1 MIGGTVGFS
10 VAPARPDPSHHQTKG
25 PEMSSHPEEIPGQL
39 RREVR
44 LLSTMLGDV
53 LREAGGSDLLDDVE
67 RLRRATI
74 AFRRAPTTARRS
86 KAVGIAASFDA
97 DRAEQVARAFTCYFQ
112 LANLAEERHRVR
124 MLREGP
130 PREDSLPRAVA
141 TIRQHHGERGL
152 RTLTER
158 FEITPVLT
166 AHPTEARRRAVV
178 ETLWRI
184 EALLDHLEDPRNAP
198 AEEAEIERRLREEI
212 TALWRTDQLR
222 RDGLEPLD
230 EVRATMALF
239 DQTIFRALPMF
250 CRQLDA
256 ALAPGTGARVPAF
269 TRVPFRWGTWVGG
282 DRDGNP
288 TVTADVTRAA
298 VRIASE
304 HVLIGLEAETR
315 RIARAAPATD
325 RDTPPSEELAHT
337 LQTDERRFP
346 NAARVLAR
354 RHPDAPHRRKLALAA
369 HRLAA
374 TRTGNKGG
382 YAGAAEY
389 VEDLRLVQESLA
401 RAGAARM
408 AYGELQNL
416 RWQAEAFGFHLAEL
430 EVRQHSEVHARA
442 LRELR
447 RPGGAVSKQTH
458 DVLETFAAI
467 AEIQRTL
474 GSEACRRYIVSF
486 TRSARDVTNVL
497 RLARRAT
504 GGDAPNLDVVP
515 LFESR
520 SDLERAPAILDD
532 LLGDRTFARSFASRD
547 RRLEVMLG
555 YSDSA
560 KEVGVLAANVALH
573 RAGRELARWA
583 GHRNVQLTIFHG
595 RGGALG
601 RGGGPTNRA
610 ILGQAAGSVAG
621 RFKVTEQGE
630 VAFARYGNLA
640 IAVRHL
646 EQLANAVLV
655 ASTPEHERTAEA
667 CWRRFRQ
674 DGTRMA
680 DASERAWRA
689 LVERPGFANY
699 FLKTTPMRE
708 IESLRLASR
717 PARRSSSTDLTDLRA
732 IPWVFAWSQSR
743 VNLSGW
749 YGLGSGLAAVADRPG
764 GIDRLRA
771 MYTEWPFFTSFVEN
785 AELSLAKADLPVA
798 ELYLQLGGNP
808 TIAADIHL
816 EFERSLELT
825 LATTGRDE
833 LLAGKP
839 VLRRAIDLRNP
850 YVDALSFLQV
860 RALQQVRAT
869 SDERA
874 RRLVH
879 LTIGGIAAGLQNTG

>member
-1 MIGGTVGFS
+1 
-10 VAPARPDPSHHQTKG
+10 
-25 PEMSSHPEEIPGQL
+25 MSSRPEEMPSQL

-53 LREAGGSDLLDDVE
+53 LREAVGSDLFGDVE

-74 AFRRAPTTARRS
+74 AFRRAPTARRRR
-86 KAVGIAASFDA
+86 KAVGIAESFA
-97 DRAEQVARAFTCYFQ
+97 PDRAEQVARAFTCYFQ

-130 PREDSLPRAVA
+130 PRDDSLPRAVE
-141 TIRQHHGERGL
+141 TVRRLHGERGL
-152 RTLTER
+152 RELTER
-158 FEITPVLT
+158 FEVTPVLT

-184 EALLDHLEDPRNAP
+184 EALLDRLEDPRNSP
-198 AEEAEIERRLREEI
+198 AEEDEIERRLREEI

-222 RDGLEPLD
+222 REGPEPLD

-239 DQTIFRALPMF
+239 DQTIFRALPEF
-250 CRQLDA
+250 CRELDA

-288 TVTADVTRAA
+288 TVTANVTRDA
-298 VRIASE
+298 VLIASE
-304 HVLIGLEAETR
+304 HVLLGLEAETR
-315 RIARAAPATD
+315 RIARATSVTD
-325 RDTPPSEELAHT
+325 RDTPPSEELARM
-337 LQTDERRFP
+337 LQADERRFP
-346 NAARVLAR
+346 NAARVLAH

-374 TRTGNKGG
+374 SRTGGAG
-382 YAGAAEY
+382 RYAGAAEF
-389 VEDLRLVQESLA
+389 VEDLRVVQESLA
-401 RAGAARM
+401 RAGAMRL
-408 AYGELQNL
+408 AYGELQHL

-430 EVRQHSEVHARA
+430 EVRQHSDVHARA
-442 LRELR
+442 LGELR
-447 RPGGAVSKQTH
+447 RPAGALSKQTR
-458 DVLETFAAI
+458 DVLKTFDAI

-474 GSEACRRYIVSF
+474 GSEACRRYVVSF

-497 RLARRAT
+497 TLARHAT
-504 GGDAPNLDVVP
+504 GGVAPDLDVIP

-520 SDLERAPAILDD
+520 SELERAPEILDD
-532 LLGDRTFARSFASRD
+532 LLEDRSFARSLASRD

-573 RAGRELARWA
+573 QAGRELARWA
-583 GHRNVQLTIFHG
+583 RDRDVRLTIFHG

-640 IAVRHL
+640 IAVRHM
-646 EQLANAVLV
+646 EQLASAVLV

-667 CWRRFRQ
+667 CWRRFRH

-680 DASERAWRA
+680 DASERAWRT
-689 LVERPGFANY
+689 LVGQPGFASY
-699 FLKTTPMRE
+699 FLNATPMRE

-717 PARRSSSTDLTDLRA
+717 PARRSGSTDLATLRA

-771 MYTEWPFFTSFVEN
+771 MYADWPFFTSFIEN
-785 AELSLAKADLPVA
+785 AELSLAKTDLPVA
-798 ELYLQLGGNP
+798 ELYLDLGGDP
-808 TIAADIHL
+808 AIAADIHL

-825 LATTGRDE
+825 LATTGGAE
-833 LLAGKP
+833 LLEDKP
-839 VLRRAIDLRNP
+839 VLRRAIGLRNP

-869 SDERA
+869 GDERA